1 MRKLAALF
9 LCLFAAVIARGGQIN
24 VSYTFEDYTSY
35 PLNVSR
41 VVLTPLAKG
50 GEYSG
55 AELANTPIIR
65 TRAQYP
71 TLTNGTI
78 TISNLV
84 AGYAY
89 RVEFSDSYGVNTIT
103 NYFPASLDGETVD
116 GNDYKG
122 VIVSQTGGIVFGF
135 YYSSAVSSGSATNIY
150 RSVAGGGITIAT
162 NTTDLLYTISLS
174 ASASNALV
182 STASTLASTA
192 AQNATN
198 ALASSAFGNAS
209 GLSSGT
215 VSDSLLPA
223 TITSDITGNAATATT
238 ATMATM
244 AVTATNLNPL
254 AQLIHGRR
262 LGGGKSLG
270 NYAETGNNST
280 FALLSAGGTKG
291 VLRELWIIPDVAG
304 LGGLRTNATQVDLLV
319 YADSNLTVRANLANL
334 LGTRHRYLSN
344 GNWSVVRS
352 SRFVD
357 SVSQSTNAAAA
368 IEETQLLLKFPM
380 PFTNGIFARLTNS
393 VAGTN
398 WGLGY
403 INAFIDPGTPPSELA
418 SWRFYGDYTTQAPS
432 ASGVSN
438 HLFSVAGEGYMVGM
452 THAMYDSQAS
462 VFVGYVDSHGIVFTT
477 GTDNHW
483 KPSGLDDF
491 YNNTHAMVMG
501 EMLNHDYGTL
511 NYSVLPFDY
520 SGTAAVECFR
530 WFYDDTFAWT
540 NGVSVWDD
548 SGVDIDSLS
557 VSFFYLKKL

>member
-1 MRKLAALF
+1 MGFFKRKANSKTAGKVTKSVLPVAPAIPVEKGVVVSGPHRRRGPVRLLRVGEWGVIGCLLLLLGQTMALGQPALVPPRTTTFTRALIGTNTDAAGFRAALGF
-9 LCLFAAVIARGGQIN
+9 LSTNMTSVTNYAGDGAAVTNINADNISSGTLAVARLGN
-24 VSYTFEDYTSY
+24 
-35 PLNVSR
+35 
-41 VVLTPLAKG
+41 
-50 GEYSG
+50 
-55 AELANTPIIR
+55 
-65 TRAQYP
+65 
-71 TLTNGTI
+71 
-78 TISNLV
+78 
-84 AGYAY
+84 
-89 RVEFSDSYGVNTIT
+89 NTIT
-103 NYFPASLDGETVD
+103 TNKID
-116 GNDYKG
+116 
-122 VIVSQTGGIVFGF
+122 
-135 YYSSAVSSGSATNIY
+135 ATFHAAL
-150 RSVAGGGITIAT
+150 VAGGGSGVSEAQAAAIA
-162 NTTDLLYTISLS
+162 
-174 ASASNALV
+174 
-182 STASTLASTA
+182 
-192 AQNATN
+192 
-198 ALASSAFGNAS
+198 
-209 GLSSGT
+209 
-215 VSDSLLPA
+215 
-223 TITSDITGNAATATT
+223 
-238 ATMATM
+238 
-244 AVTATNLNPL
+244 ATNLNPL

-304 LGGLRTNATQVDLLV
+304 TGGLRTNAAQIDLLV

-432 ASGVSN
+432 ASGASN